1 MADMEPGEGCPM
13 GHGGGEIKMRSL
25 LGRQN
30 KDWWPDALPVEMLHQ
45 HGVSPDPMGPDF
57 DYAAAFSKIDY
68 AALKADLTALMTDS
82 KPWWP
87 ADYGHY
93 GPFMIRMAWH
103 AAGTYRV
110 TDGRGGAAS
119 GQQRFEPLNS
129 WPDNGNLDKARRL
142 LWPIKQKYGQSIS
155 WADLFIL
162 AGNVAIESMG
172 GPVFGFGGGR
182 KDVYQS
188 EGDTFWGAEEI
199 WVSDGAKTRLID
211 GETTELEGPLAA
223 IQMGLIYVNPE
234 GPGGNPDPLQS
245 ARDMRATFSRM
256 AMNSEETVALTAG
269 GHAFGKAHGA
279 KPAETFGKNPASEAV
294 HLQGMGWLTDDE
306 EIGKGHITT
315 SGIEGSWSNNPTQW
329 SSDYF
334 RLLFKYDYELTE
346 SPAGAKMWTPVNPDP
361 EDMAPDARDSN
372 KRVPTIMTTAD
383 MALKIDPEFRAIS
396 ERFRDDHAALE
407 DAFARAWFKLC
418 HRDMGPKIRYLGPEV
433 PEETLIWMDPVP
445 EGTAP
450 SDAEVAAFKSAV
462 LASELTISQLVKT
475 AWASASTY
483 RRSDHRGGANGARI
497 ALAPQKDWAINE
509 PAELAKVLAKLN
521 ELRGGMSLADAIV
534 LAGSAAIEKA
544 AKDGGVDVSVPFTGG
559 RGDATQD
566 WTEVE
571 SFNWMEPQADGFRNY
586 LKTRQPVKTE
596 ELLLDRA
603 SLLGLSG
610 PELTVLVGG
619 LRVLGGNFGDIP
631 EGVLTNRKGV
641 LTNDFFVNLLDN
653 DTFWELV
660 DTSSDEE
667 FIGYTRGG
675 RTEKWHATRTDL
687 IFGSNSQLRATAEVY
702 AERGHEAKFVRD
714 FVKAWVKVMNAD
726 RFDVAAKPLSSN
738 RAS

>member
-1 MADMEPGEGCPM
+1 MADADPGEGCPM
-13 GHGGGEIKMRSL
+13 RSGGEVKIRSL

-45 HGVSPDPMGPDF
+45 HGVSPDPMGEDF
-57 DYAAAFSKIDY
+57 SYAEAFKKLDY

-110 TDGRGGAAS
+110 TDGRGGAGS

-199 WVSDGAKTRLID
+199 WVNEGAKTRLVD

-279 KPAETFGKNPASEAV
+279 KPGETFGKAPAGEAM
-294 HLQGMGWLTDDE
+294 HQQGFGWLTDVD

-315 SGIEGSWSNNPTQW
+315 SGIEGSWSNNPTEW
-329 SSDYF
+329 TGDYF
-334 RLLFKYDYELTE
+334 RLLFKYDYELVE
-346 SPAGAKMWTPVNPDP
+346 SPAGAKQWQPINPDP
-361 EDMAPDARDSN
+361 EDMAPDARDPS
-372 KRVPTIMTTAD
+372 KRVPTMMTTAD
-383 MALKIDPEFRAIS
+383 MALKMDPEFRAIS
-396 ERFRDDHAALE
+396 ERFRDDQAALD

-418 HRDMGPKIRYLGPEV
+418 HRDMGPKSLYLGPEV
-433 PEETLIWMDPVP
+433 PDETLIWQDPVP
-445 EGTAP
+445 AGTAP
-450 SDAEVAAFKSAV
+450 SETDVAAFKSAV
-462 LASELTISQLVKT
+462 LSSGLTVAQLVKT
-475 AWASASTY
+475 AWASASTF
-483 RRSDHRGGANGARI
+483 RKSDKRGGANGARI
-497 ALAPQKDWAINE
+497 ALAPQKDWDVNE

-521 ELRGGMSLADAIV
+521 ELRGSMSLADAIV
-534 LAGSAAIEKA
+534 LAGSAAVEKA
-544 AKDGGVDVSVPFTGG
+544 AKDGGVDITVPFTGG

-566 WTEVE
+566 WTDVE
-571 SFNWMEPQADGFRNY
+571 SFVWMEPQADGFRNY

-596 ELLLDRA
+596 ELLLDKA

-610 PELTVLVGG
+610 PEMTVLLGG
-619 LRVLGGNFGDIP
+619 LRVLGANYGDIP
-631 EGVLTNRKGV
+631 EGVFTTRKGV
-641 LTNDFFVNLLDN
+641 LTHDFFVNLFDN
-653 DTFWELV
+653 ETFWDLV
-660 DTSSDEE
+660 DTASDEE

-675 RTEKWHATRTDL
+675 RIEKWRATRTDL
-687 IFGSNSQLRATAEVY
+687 VFGSNSQLRATAEVY
-702 AERGHEAKFVRD
+702 AERGHEEKFVRD

-726 RFDVAAKPLSSN
+726 RFDLV
-738 RAS
+738 

>member
-1 MADMEPGEGCPM
+1 MADADPRDGCPM
-13 GHGGGEIKMRSL
+13 KSGGEVKIRSL

-45 HGVSPDPMGPDF
+45 HGISPDPMGEDF
-57 DYAAAFSKIDY
+57 SYAEAFKKLDYQ
-68 AALKADLTALMTDS
+68 ALKDDLTALMTDS

-182 KDVYQS
+182 RDVYQS

-199 WVSDGAKTRLID
+199 WVSDGAKTRLD
-211 GETTELEGPLAA
+211 EENVELEGPLAA

-279 KPAETFGKNPASEAV
+279 KPGETFGKNPAAESV
-294 HLQGMGWLTDDE
+294 HMQGMGWLTDED

-315 SGIEGSWSNNPTQW
+315 SGIEGAWSNNPTKW
-329 SSDYF
+329 SGDYF
-334 RLLFKYDYELTE
+334 RILFKYDFELVE
-346 SPAGAKMWTPVNPDP
+346 SPAGAKQWTPINPDF
-361 EDMAPDARDSN
+361 EDMAPDARDPS
-372 KRVPTIMTTAD
+372 KRVPTMMTTAD
-383 MALKIDPEFRAIS
+383 MALKMDPEFRAIS
-396 ERFRDDHAALE
+396 ERFRDDQAALD

-418 HRDMGPKIRYLGPEV
+418 HRDMGPKSLYLGPEV
-433 PEETLIWMDPVP
+433 PEETLIWQDPVP
-445 EGTAP
+445 AGTAP
-450 SDAEVAAFKSAV
+450 SDTDVAAFKSAV
-462 LASELTISQLVKT
+462 LASGLTVSQLVKT

-483 RRSDHRGGANGARI
+483 RKSDKRGGANGARI
-497 ALAPQKDWAINE
+497 ALAPQKDWAVNE

-521 ELRGGMSLADAIV
+521 ELRGSMSLADAIV
-534 LAGSAAIEKA
+534 LAGSAAVEKA
-544 AKDGGVDVSVPFTGG
+544 AKDAGFDVAVPFLGG
-559 RGDATQD
+559 RGDATQE
-566 WTEVE
+566 WTEIE
-571 SFNWMEPQADGFRNY
+571 SFQWMEPQADGFRNW

-610 PELTVLVGG
+610 PEMTVLVGG
-619 LRVLGGNFGDIP
+619 LRVLGANHGDIP
-631 EGVLTNRKGV
+631 EGVFTTRKGV

-653 DTFWELV
+653 DTFWDLV
-660 DTSSDEE
+660 DTASDEE
-667 FIGYTRGG
+667 FIGKDRGG
-675 RTEKWHATRTDL
+675 RHDKWRATRTDL
-687 IFGSNSQLRATAEVY
+687 VFGSNSQLRATAEVY
-702 AERGHEAKFVRD
+702 AEKGHEEKFVRD

-726 RFDVAAKPLSSN
+726 RFGV
-738 RAS
+738 